1 MCNFLGSVSQQQR
14 FKTADQCY
22 SSVTAQSFIWQRI
35 VHPWGVKVGKSQRR
49 GLNPPWLPL
58 FIGSVSSPLSMPN
71 THWAIQVGGLFV
83 SPEVLTLVHGFS
95 FVRCV
100 CVCVCVCVCAFPFL
114 CLLATTIWTLFSY
127 SNYLAVSYKVTSKC
141 LIITKNWKWWIFCLC
156 DSN

>member
-14 FKTADQCY
+14 FKTVDQCY
-22 SSVTAQSFIWQRI
+22 SSEFYLAKDSTPSRHEGGKIPKERPRSTLASSFYRFC
-35 VHPWGVKVGKSQRR
+35 
-49 GLNPPWLPL
+49 LLPP
-58 FIGSVSSPLSMPN
+58 SMPYA
-71 THWAIQVGGLFV
+71 HSAIQEAGLFV

-100 CVCVCVCVCAFPFL
+100 CVCVCVWVFPFL